1 MSCRFL
7 IVVIGPTGVGKTDL
21 TLEIAEYFGIG
32 IINADSRQLF
42 AEIPIGTAAPSVQQ
56 MQRVRHY
63 FVGEKHI
70 GDYYSASVYE
80 KEVMEMLSSM
90 DDACNGIALLSGGS
104 MMYIDAVCNGI
115 DEMPDIDEKL
125 RESLKTRLEKEGLP
139 ALCDELKSLDP
150 VYWENVDK
158 NNPRRILHALE
169 VCYTTGKPYS
179 SQRIGE
185 KKKRPFEIIKIG
197 LNRPREELFERINA
211 RVLKM
216 MDDGMED
223 EARSVYDKRAENAL
237 NTVGYKEL
245 FSYFDGQI
253 HFEEAVRQIQRNTRL
268 YAKKQLTWY
277 KRDAE
282 IVWFYPDNLGEILDY
297 INIRIK
303 QTLNK
308 YL

>member
-80 KEVMEMLSSM
+80 KEVMVMLSSM

-150 VYWENVDK
+150 DYWENVDK

-297 INIRIK
+297 INIRI
-303 QTLNK
+303 NK
-308 YL
+308 L

>member
-297 INIRIK
+297 INIRI
-303 QTLNK
+303 NK
-308 YL
+308 L